1 MHMGG
6 GVRVR
11 TGVCIRVH
19 VRHVWVA
26 CPSRGATI
34 PWLPTDSCLGF
45 ECGQTATSRQPAVLL
60 ATGAGGPWLP
70 TSTLWAP
77 LAVQAPEAI
86 L

>member
-1 MHMGG
+1 MKWQMP
-6 GVRVR
+6 
-11 TGVCIRVH
+11 GVCIAFPVYH
-19 VRHVWVA
+19 DVLTLG
-26 CPSRGATI
+26 SLG
-34 PWLPTDSCLGF
+34 GF